1 MTYRRFH
8 HSRCSKVV
16 TNVLPVI
23 HMSGSHLPMT
33 LGLLLPRG
41 KAHVAGRSLAP
52 APSFVTPST
61 HHRPCRSIPPLAHCR
76 LLKPLGASLPCARR
90 RAHPAR
96 ALPPPQH
103 THTHA
108 SSTGGSPAPRGHL
121 RPWEDAPKRPSRN
134 YVFFIQFVS
143 LWKTYW
149 WVQQC
154 LCAIPVQH
162 GTLSQLNQ
170 GAKPPQEVS

>member
-103 THTHA
+103 THTPHRQEA
-108 SSTGGSPAPRGHL
+108 APLRG
-121 RPWEDAPKRPSRN
+121 AT
-134 YVFFIQFVS
+134 FG
-143 LWKTYW
+143 
-149 WVQQC
+149 
-154 LCAIPVQH
+154 H
-162 GTLSQLNQ
+162 GRMLQKGPLEIMYFLYNL
-170 GAKPPQEVS
+170 